1 MLVGLLQVH
10 DEGPG
15 VEDLPGHG
23 DGVQPVRRVEAVV
36 GSHRG
41 RHVGHVHREVFIIV
55 EKLKLIRVGV
65 AIKLRKQCQ

>member
-10 DEGPG
+10 DECPG

-23 DGVQPVRRVEAVV
+23 HGVQPVRGVEAVV
-36 GSHRG
+36 GGHRG

-65 AIKLRKQCQ
+65 AVKLRYQVS